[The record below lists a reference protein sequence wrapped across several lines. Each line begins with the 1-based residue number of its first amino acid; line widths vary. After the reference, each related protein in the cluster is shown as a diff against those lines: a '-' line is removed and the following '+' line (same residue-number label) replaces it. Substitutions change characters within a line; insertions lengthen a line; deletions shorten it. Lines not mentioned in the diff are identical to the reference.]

1 LRDKKTNKRGPAK
14 SRKAP
19 ATKIKSATKIKP
31 VTKARSKPKTAATV
45 VKPCQASSVKS
56 VPIIIRTKFWG
67 RPIETHQTMRIP
79 VVDRD
84 TIRLDM
90 TIDLRKTEYLV
101 ISPMRR
107 DISDVSGML
116 EDAETLANDQN
127 QG

>member
-1 LRDKKTNKRGPAK
+1 MRDKKTNKRGPAK
-14 SRKAP
+14 SRKASAP
-19 ATKIKSATKIKP
+19 KIKPAAKIKP
-31 VTKARSKPKTAATV
+31 VAKARSKPKATATV

-56 VPIIIRTKFWG
+56 VPILIRTKFWG
-67 RPIETHQTMRIP
+67 RQIETHQTMCIP

-116 EDAETLANDQN
+116 SDAEALANDQN
-127 QG
+127 